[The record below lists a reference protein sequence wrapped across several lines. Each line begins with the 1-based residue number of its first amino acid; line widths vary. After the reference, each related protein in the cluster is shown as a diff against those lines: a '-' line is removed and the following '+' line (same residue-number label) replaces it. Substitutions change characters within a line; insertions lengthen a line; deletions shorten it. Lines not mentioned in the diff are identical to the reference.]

1 MEFLFLDV
9 LGKPAWMWAV
19 FLGVVLTLVV
29 FDLGLLH
36 RRPREIGIAESL
48 TLSACYIALALG
60 FGAWVWW
67 ELGRQAGVEYLTG
80 FLIEKSLAM
89 DNVFVIAMIFGYFS
103 IPRIY
108 QHRAL
113 LYGILG
119 VLVLRGIMIGAGVAL
134 VSNFEWVLYLF
145 AAFLIFTGIRMMSV
159 PEHSYDVSA
168 NPVLKFL
175 RRHLRVSEE
184 HHGHAFFVRKMDSA
198 TGRSLIFATPLFL
211 ALVMIEFAD
220 VVFAVDSI
228 PAIFAITTDPYIVYT
243 SNIFAVLGLR
253 ALYFALAAMI
263 HRFVYLR
270 YALAS
275 ILVFVGAKVFAADLA
290 GIDKLPPALSLTVT
304 VLLLATGIA
313 ASLWKTRQDAAH
325 ADRH

>member
-9 LGKPAWMWAV
+9 LGKPAWMWAL
-19 FLGVVLTLVV
+19 FLGLVLTLVV

-48 TLSACYIALALG
+48 ALSAVYIALALG

-67 ELGRQAGVEYLTG
+67 ELGQQAGVEYLTG

-89 DNVFVIAMIFGYFS
+89 DNVFVIAMIFGYFG

-145 AAFLIFTGIRMMSV
+145 AAFLIFTGIKMMSA

-175 RRHLRVSEE
+175 RRHLRVSEG
-184 HHGHAFFVRKMDSA
+184 HHGHAFFVRETDAS

-228 PAIFAITTDPYIVYT
+228 PAIFAITTDPFIVYT

-275 ILVFVGAKVFAADLA
+275 ILVFVGAKVFAAGLV
-290 GIDKLPPALSLTVT
+290 GIDKLPPALSLAVT
-304 VLLLATGIA
+304 FLLLATGIV

-325 ADRH
+325 ANRH

>member
-1 MEFLFLDV
+1 MWALFLGLV
-9 LGKPAWMWAV
+9 LA
-19 FLGVVLTLVV
+19 LVV

-36 RRPREIGIAESL
+36 RRPREIGIVESL
-48 TLSACYIALALG
+48 TLSAFYITLALG

-67 ELGRQAGVEYLTG
+67 ELGQKAGVEYLTG

-89 DNVFVIAMIFGYFS
+89 DNVFVIAMIFAYFG
-103 IPRIY
+103 IPRIH

-145 AAFLIFTGIRMMSV
+145 AVFLILTGVKMMAT
-159 PEHSYDVSA
+159 PEHNYDVSG

-175 RRHLRVSEE
+175 KRHLRVSEQ
-184 HHGHAFFVRKMDSA
+184 HHGHAFFVRQTDSA
-198 TGRSLIFATPLFL
+198 TGRAVIVATPLFL
-211 ALVMIEFAD
+211 ALLMIEFAD

-275 ILVFVGAKVFAADLA
+275 ILIFIGAKVFAADLA
-290 GIDKLPPALSLTVT
+290 GIDKLPPALSLAVT
-304 VLLLATGIA
+304 VLLLATGIL